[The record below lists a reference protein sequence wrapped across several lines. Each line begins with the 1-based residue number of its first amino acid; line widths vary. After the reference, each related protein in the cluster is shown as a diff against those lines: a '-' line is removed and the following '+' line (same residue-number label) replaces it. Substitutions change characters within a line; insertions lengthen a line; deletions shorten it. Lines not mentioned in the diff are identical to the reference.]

1 MSMMNNV
8 KKTYIAPTAELIL
21 LAPLEALAA
30 PSLSE
35 EDSRALKMWGFNKW
49 KGSVISTASVTGSN
63 RTYWGEDGK
72 ISKK

>member
-8 KKTYIAPTAELIL
+8 KKTYIAPTAEPIL

-30 PSLSE
+30 QGSTP
-35 EDSRALKMWGFNKW
+35 DDNIALKKWGFNAVKN
-49 KGSVISTASVTGSN
+49 ASVTGSN

-72 ISKK
+72 ISNIQ